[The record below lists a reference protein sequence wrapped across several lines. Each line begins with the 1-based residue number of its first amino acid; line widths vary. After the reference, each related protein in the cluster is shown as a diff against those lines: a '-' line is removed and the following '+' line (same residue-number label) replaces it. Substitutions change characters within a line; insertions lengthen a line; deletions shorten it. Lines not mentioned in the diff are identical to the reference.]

1 MKNHILSWSTEKLAV
16 LVESFFSKLPSW
28 KLVENIEG
36 SIVDKIKAWGE
47 NSEEAQNE
55 LKYFFRQGIRVQTFL
70 FEKKDQLADA
80 IAEKKSKTLNIS
92 KKELLSDSDNFE
104 KYIAKDPD
112 HQSFVDAPIAS
123 AMNILKKYGLDSAE
137 VSEELKDEIQ
147 KLDQRRD
154 ELLDAQSGKSDILQ
168 VAYNKK
174 SGEAFTPDE
183 KKNLQSACENVA
195 KDIDEE
201 LIDAVEESVLNMYGD
216 LFATDSACLREYIE
230 KSGLNEILRGS
241 QTFLQQQKQ
250 RLAN

>member
-1 MKNHILSWSTEKLAV
+1 M
-16 LVESFFSKLPSW
+16 
-28 KLVENIEG
+28 
-36 SIVDKIKAWGE
+36 
-47 NSEEAQNE
+47 
-55 LKYFFRQGIRVQTFL
+55 
-70 FEKKDQLADA
+70 
-80 IAEKKSKTLNIS
+80 
-92 KKELLSDSDNFE
+92 
-104 KYIAKDPD
+104 
-112 HQSFVDAPIAS
+112 DAPIAS
-123 AMNILKKYGLDSAE
+123 AMNILKKYGLDSAD
-137 VSEELKDEIQ
+137 VSQDLKDEIQ

-201 LIDAVEESVLNMYGD
+201 LIDAVEEGVLNMYGD

-250 RLAN
+250 RLEN